1 MAKYKDINYIYER
14 FEKVLNNININDI
27 ELGEVIVNENGEFKL
42 QNENTISNL
51 ILKLDE
57 FKSNLENHKQEH
69 INKKTSEKI
78 LEIMNSDSEES
89 EILRNIFNK
98 NFSNNESKNRIE
110 TN

>member
-1 MAKYKDINYIYER
+1 MAKYKDINYINER

-27 ELGEVIVNENGEFKL
+27 DLGEVIVNEKGEFKL
-42 QNENTISNL
+42 KNEKTVSEL

-78 LEIMNSDSEES
+78 LDIMNSDSEES

-98 NFSNNESKNRIE
+98 KFNNGTSKSTIE

>member
-42 QNENTISNL
+42 QNENTISDL

-57 FKSNLENHKQEH
+57 FKSSLENHKQEH

-89 EILRNIFNK
+89 EILKNIFNK
-98 NFSNNESKNRIE
+98 NLNNDTSNNTIE